1 MAWWGIALYLF
12 RLGSRRQL
20 DFELSADSGALAN
33 LNRLAGTRMDTRPVH
48 DTLDHFLGHSNPE
61 GFSRLRQRMIYRL
74 IRAKVVDG
82 SRVQGRLRVAVDGTG
97 HLSFGKKPHCP
108 HCLVYKHKSGTRY
121 LHQVLEAKLLGP
133 GALALSMAT
142 AFIENAD
149 AGKPSASAERR
160 KQDSELT
167 AFDRL
172 AVSLKRD
179 FPQAHLCIS
188 GDSLFACG
196 RVLQVCKDNKWSFLL
211 AFKPGRTPALYAEFE
226 QLLELC
232 PLNQLRREEEEEEE
246 EEAADGVARRV
257 YRWVVG
263 LPYED
268 SERRKWEL
276 NALECK
282 ETVKG
287 VTTTFAWITDLR
299 LTAATAQEVAQ
310 SGRGQWRIENEG
322 FNSQKNSELNL
333 GHVYSS
339 DPVKLKAYYLL
350 LQIAHVLIQLVERG
364 SLLWRLAQERGKT
377 PLQLFGSQKNVA
389 VRLLEGMRYGEMPEH
404 PEEAGQIRL
413 VGWDTS

>member
-12 RLGSRRQL
+12 RLGSRRRL
-20 DFELSADSGALAN
+20 DSELSADSRALEN
-33 LNRLAGTRMDTRPVH
+33 LNRLAGTRMDSRPVH
-48 DTLDHFLGHSNPE
+48 DTLDHFLGHSSPE

-74 IRAKVVDG
+74 IRMKVVDP

-97 HLSFGKKPHCP
+97 HLSFAKTHCP

-133 GALALSMAT
+133 GGLALSMAT

-149 AGKPSASAERR
+149 AGKPSASAEKR
-160 KQDSELT
+160 KQDSELA

-172 AVSLKRD
+172 AVSLKED
-179 FPQAHLCIS
+179 FPQARLCIS
-188 GDSLFACG
+188 GDSLFGCG
-196 RVLQVCKDNKWSFLL
+196 RALQVCKDNKWSFLFV
-211 AFKPGRTPALYAEFE
+211 FKPGRTPALYAEFE
-226 QLLELC
+226 QLLLLC
-232 PLNQLRREEEEEEE
+232 PKNQLRHET
-246 EEAADGVARRV
+246 ADGEARV

-263 LPYED
+263 LRYQD
-268 SERRKWEL
+268 SEGRNWEF
-276 NALECK
+276 NALSCK

-287 VTTTFAWITDLR
+287 VTTTFAWITDLK
-299 LTAATAQEVAQ
+299 LTATTVQKVAE
-310 SGRGQWRIENEG
+310 SGRQQWRIENEG

-333 GHVYSS
+333 EHVYSI

-350 LQIAHVLIQLVERG
+350 LQIGHVLIQLVERG
-364 SLLWRLAQERGKT
+364 SLLWRLAQEWGKT
-377 PLQLFGSQKNVA
+377 PVQLFGSQKNVA
-389 VRLLEGMRYGEMPEH
+389 VRLLEGMRYGEIPEH